1 MRLYMIIA
9 ASIVLLLATPAV
21 VAQTGDDGDAVAYE
35 DEFIRFTVPEGWEAS
50 GIRDEMHMDLARFDD
65 RLKCVPVEVTPDDDT
80 AGLMILVS
88 GRDDTH
94 ATLFDF
100 IVLTKAPDIEIY
112 DLFQGE
118 MEIIDAA
125 GDAHDARL
133 TINALDDGASGIV
146 ICHNLVTFVGDT
158 RIEFAYIAPMENYGP
173 NFAELEMFIESV
185 EFK

>member
-1 MRLYMIIA
+1 MRLYMII
-9 ASIVLLLATPAV
+9 ASIVLLLATTAA

-50 GIRDEMHMDLARFDD
+50 GIRDEMYMDLLRFDD
-65 RLKCVPVEVTPDDDT
+65 RLLSVPVEVTLDDDT

-100 IVLTKAPDIEIY
+100 IMLTKAPDIDIY

-118 MEIIDAA
+118 MEFVDGA
-125 GDAHDARL
+125 GDARDTRV
-133 TINALDDGASGIV
+133 TINALDDGASGVV
-146 ICHNLVTFVGDT
+146 ICHDLITFVGDT
-158 RIEFAYIAPMENYGP
+158 RIEFAYIAPMEDYGP
-173 NFAELEMFIESV
+173 NFAELEIILESV

>member
-9 ASIVLLLATPAV
+9 ASIVLLLATTAA
-21 VAQTGDDGDAVAYE
+21 VAQPGDDGVPVVYE

-50 GIRDEMHMDLARFDD
+50 GIRDKVYMDLVQFDD
-65 RLKCVPVEVTPDDDT
+65 RLLSVPVEVTPDDDT
-80 AGLMILVS
+80 AGLMVLVS

-100 IVLTKAPDIEIY
+100 IVLAKASDIEIY

-118 MEIIDAA
+118 IEIVDAA
-125 GDAHDARL
+125 GDTHTTRL
-133 TINALDDGASGIV
+133 TINALDDGASGV
-146 ICHNLVTFVGDT
+146 MICHDLITFIGDT

-173 NFAELEMFIESV
+173 NFAEFEMILESV